1 MRSLTNG
8 TLRFLTWLAVLWTI
22 YAEQRH
28 LLLYVGDH
36 EIAFGSGEYVDI
48 VATAVLLLYAV
59 YEICHFAGA
68 TRALDAYVAAHPAL
82 DALVLVVLIALGW
95 GIYRDITHFRHLFVE
110 AFSKPSLDNDV
121 DDVAGSI
128 LVLGALKTSY
138 HGIRALRALTHLTGA
153 RS

>member
-1 MRSLTNG
+1 
-8 TLRFLTWLAVLWTI
+8 VVWTI

-36 EIAFGSGEYVDI
+36 EIAFGNGEYIDI
-48 VATAVLLLYAV
+48 VVTAVLLVYAI
-59 YEICHFAGA
+59 YEVFHFAGA
-68 TRALDAYVAAHPAL
+68 MRALDRYVAAHPAL
-82 DALVLVVLIALGW
+82 DRLVLILLLALAW